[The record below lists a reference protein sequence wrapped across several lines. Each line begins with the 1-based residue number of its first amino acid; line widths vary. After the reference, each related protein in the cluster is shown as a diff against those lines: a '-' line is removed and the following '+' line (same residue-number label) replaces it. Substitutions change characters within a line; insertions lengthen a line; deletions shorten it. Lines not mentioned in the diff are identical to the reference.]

1 MMAAQITAVDRQRS
15 PLAVDQPAPAAP
27 SQASRSRRVANR
39 LRNVA
44 DRFG

>member
-1 MMAAQITAVDRQRS
+1 
-15 PLAVDQPAPAAP
+15 LAVDPPAPSAP
-27 SQASRSRRVANR
+27 SQGSRSRRVANR